1 MKMLLAHLRRLEQ
14 KKGKQKGFTLIELM
28 IVVAIIGVLA
38 AVAIPAYSDYTA
50 KAKFTEAVLIT
61 GKMKTEVA
69 LAMQVNGSTTL
80 TDYDAGFAGIPANI
94 TATDTA
100 LGVNVTDGVV
110 TVTWFTNDGD
120 LSAGVGGAG
129 VTTAVLTPVGVPNSV
144 WTLTGTCKTYN
155 WC

>member
-50 KAKFTEAVLIT
+50 KAKFTEAVLLA
-61 GKMKTEVA
+61 GKYKSEVS
-69 LAMQVNGSTTL
+69 LAFQVDGDTTIGN
-80 TDYDAGFAGIPANI
+80 YNSGAKGIPAAI
-94 TATDTA
+94 TAAGVHNVSVTAGAITVAYHDGDATSDLDGITFILKPSGVTDTTWSVDP
-100 LGVNVTDGVV
+100 LSTCVT
-110 TVTWFTNDGD
+110 N
-120 LSAGVGGAG
+120 
-129 VTTAVLTPVGVPNSV
+129 
-144 WTLTGTCKTYN
+144 N